1 MKIDN
6 WIFWLG
12 IVFLIIGLIVVPYGY
27 SHSADW
33 VFLTIFFVW
42 GILLIYIGWMI
53 DSNIMINSDGTI
65 YKPIKLEGSG

>member
-27 SHSADW
+27 SHSTDW